1 MAWTQTEPTVKSW
14 EQDDTTN
21 FVANYFTVDTKQS
34 IGRTSGKGFAVKVE
48 CTVSNGSYGS
58 FKSPGKW
65 ILTCTINGSG
75 KAYTTSVTIA
85 KGTVTFYY
93 VDEAEVGA
101 AIVTKVAASVGAL
114 LGTLTFAAPKLLGG
128 QFYVNVNGSWKQAT
142 AYINVGGSW
151 KEVTPKIN
159 VGGTW
164 K

>member
-1 MAWTQTEPTVKSW
+1 MGWTQTAPSVKAW
-14 EQDDTTN
+14 EQENPTN

-58 FKSPGKW
+58 FNSPGKW
-65 ILTCTINGSG
+65 VLTCTINGSG
-75 KAYTTSVTIA
+75 KAYTTSVTIT

-101 AIVTKVAASVGAL
+101 TIVTRVAASIGAL
-114 LGTLTFAAPKLLGG
+114 LGTLTFTAPKLLGG
-128 QFYVNVNGSWKQAT
+128 QFYVNVNGT
-142 AYINVGGSW
+142 W
-151 KEVTPKIN
+151 KEATMFVN

-164 K
+164 KEAQAKINVGGEWK